1 MATEN
6 SGRNGA
12 LAIPLAALG
21 FVTRL
26 ASGIFSRSRKQTD
39 SSSLDSRSEDEERE
53 GALARIYTGD
63 ESWSQ
68 RSGDLDNSPRLPAA
82 GNGEEHDTM
91 EVTELDVV
99 EANLKPGIGNSSDQ
113 HDNQLYSFKRFD
125 ITTDPYDHHFLGA
138 SGQNNAGRK
147 WLKKVQQDWNILQNN
162 LPDGIY
168 VRVYEDH
175 MDLLRAV
182 IVGAYGTPYQDG
194 LFFFDFHLPPEY
206 PDVPP
211 SAYYHSGGWRINP
224 NLYEEGKV
232 CLSLFIVIPIAFRVG
247 ITIVTTTTVIFFFF
261 LK

>member
-1 MATEN
+1 MATES

-63 ESWSQ
+63 ESWS
-68 RSGDLDNSPRLPAA
+68 GDLDNSPRLPAA

-91 EVTELDVV
+91 EVTELDIV

-113 HDNQLYSFKRFD
+113 HDNQMYSFKRFD

-138 SGQNNAGRK
+138 SGQ
-147 WLKKVQQDWNILQNN
+147 V
-162 LPDGIY
+162 
-168 VRVYEDH
+168 
-175 MDLLRAV
+175 
-182 IVGAYGTPYQDG
+182 
-194 LFFFDFHLPPEY
+194 
-206 PDVPP
+206 
-211 SAYYHSGGWRINP
+211 
-224 NLYEEGKV
+224 
-232 CLSLFIVIPIAFRVG
+232 SLASE
-247 ITIVTTTTVIFFFF
+247 FF
-261 LK
+261 LINCSTSWLMFLENLFYSLVLVSTSFP